1 VPRLPRVTGKDVVS
15 ALLKSGFEIFDQEG
29 SHVYLHKRIGDTFG
43 SRITVPM
50 HSGKILKPKT
60 LKSILKVSGI
70 TIDNFIPLLK
80 K

>member
-1 VPRLPRVTGKDVVS
+1 MPRLPRVTGKDVVS
-15 ALLKSGFEIFDQEG
+15 TLLKSGFEIFDQEG
-29 SHVYLHKRIGDTFG
+29 SHVYLHKQIGDVFG
-43 SRITVPM
+43 PRITVPI

-70 TIDNFIPLLK
+70 TIDNFIILLK